1 MSYILHFTFIIL
13 TLTFIDFSKS
23 EMKAE
28 NVVLAIN
35 CGGESFTD
43 SRGIAYKED
52 MFVDIGQSSEFGT
65 QFDIKNTQDQKA
77 YQTERWAESDFT
89 YKLPISEGK
98 YVLVLKFS
106 EVYFNN
112 AKEKIFDVMVGK
124 KKVVASLDIYGK
136 VGKSTAY
143 DEFIEF
149 EVKGGKVYIVS
160 KQVENGYEEERV
172 IVIFKKGERDNPK
185 VNAILV
191 VRGSLE
197 DTDYAQFNFQLE
209 ELEKEK
215 LEKEKKQREI
225 KKRNSLHYEFEEYEE
240 DFTDTE
246 HLRKSELFNSF
257 NLLVITLLVILV
269 YKAFIK
275 PYRTNKEKDE

>member
-1 MSYILHFTFIIL
+1 MSSIVHLTLIVLIL
-13 TLTFIDFSKS
+13 TLINFCKS

-28 NVVLAIN
+28 NVVLALN

-43 SRGIAYKED
+43 SRGIQYKED
-52 MFVDIGQSSEFGT
+52 MYVDIGQSSEFGT
-65 QFDIKNTQDQKA
+65 QFEIKNTQDQKA

-112 AKEKIFDVMVGK
+112 AKEKIFDVLIGK
-124 KKVVASLDIYGK
+124 RKVVSSLDIYGK

-143 DEFIEF
+143 DDFIEF
-149 EVKGGKVYIVS
+149 EVKGGKVFIGN
-160 KQVENGYEEERV
+160 KLVENGIDNDKL

-185 VNAILV
+185 INAILIV
-191 VRGSLE
+191 KGSLE

-225 KKRNSLHYEFEEYEE
+225 KKRNSLHYEFEEFEE

-246 HLRKSELFNSF
+246 HMRKSEIFNTF
-257 NLLVITLLVILV
+257 NLLVITLLIVLV

-275 PYRTNKEKDE
+275 PYRTNKENEE